1 MATVRV
7 DQAVELAIGN
17 GFRATRTG
25 RTGSRARR
33 GSREEG
39 TFERAFWPTY
49 QRGQTDRMVRDA
61 EASWEEA
68 RRRQTTARRTG
79 TAVSA
84 EDAALA
90 RLTRN
95 QFAVLRAL
103 ADYARNCRGKVYPSL
118 DTIAHVAAIGRRTV
132 VRALQALEEL
142 GLIERQRRYVKLDA
156 EGPGPRVR
164 QTSNVYRLKVP
175 KWLSRLLPAWR
186 RPKPLPADEEHRQAE
201 NASKLAAM
209 VESLSCENAVGFHT
223 PADPELA
230 AILRRL
236 GRAVDRENA
245 SAKKALNSPP
255 ISL

>member
-1 MATVRV
+1 MATVRL
-7 DQAVELAIGN
+7 DQAVALAIGH

-33 GSREEG
+33 GSLEEG
-39 TFERAFWPTY
+39 TFEPTFWRAFKP
-49 QRGQTDRMVRDA
+49 GEIDRLVRDT
-61 EASWEEA
+61 EAALDGA
-68 RRRQTTARRTG
+68 RGRRFAARASQTSL
-79 TAVSA
+79 SA
-84 EDAALA
+84 EDEALSQ
-90 RLTRN
+90 LTFH
-95 QFAVLRAL
+95 QLKVFRAL
-103 ADYARNCRGKVYPSL
+103 ANLARNCRGKIYPSL
-118 DTIAHVAAIGRRTV
+118 EHIARVAVVARRTV
-132 VRALQALEEL
+132 VRALQVLEGL

-164 QTSNVYRLKVP
+164 QTSNVYRVAVP
-175 KWLSRLLPAWR
+175 QWLSRLLPEWR
-186 RPKPLPADEEHRQAE
+186 RPTPLPADEEHRQAE

-209 VESLSCENAVGFHT
+209 VESLSCEDAVGFHT